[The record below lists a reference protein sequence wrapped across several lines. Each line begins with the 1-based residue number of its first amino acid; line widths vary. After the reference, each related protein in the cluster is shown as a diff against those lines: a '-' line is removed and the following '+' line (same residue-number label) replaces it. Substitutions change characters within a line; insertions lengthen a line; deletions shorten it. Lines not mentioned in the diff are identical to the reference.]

1 MGEKGDNK
9 ILTRISILPR
19 SSINQVVGKEAGVW
33 KIKLTAPPVDGKA
46 NKELINF
53 LAKRLKIAKGRI
65 EIVSGQRSRL
75 KKIEIK
81 DLPFPELERL
91 LDGVK

>member
-1 MGEKGDNK
+1 MGEKEHNN
-9 ILTRISILPR
+9 ILAHIKILPR

-33 KIKLTAPPVDGKA
+33 KIKLTAPPMDGKA

-65 EIVSGQRSRL
+65 KIISGQRSRL

-81 DLPFPELERL
+81 DFSFPELERM
-91 LDGVK
+91 LDGLK